1 MSVKLL
7 ALDTAGPRCSVALLL
22 DGKLTELDAPAER
35 VQAESVLPMVE
46 RLLTDAGLALA
57 RLDAIAFGRGPGAF
71 TGLRVAT
78 SVAQGLAYGAGLP
91 VVPVS
96 DLAALAAAAMR
107 IHGAERVMACLDA
120 RMHEVYWAAYEK
132 RAEGIEPL
140 TEESLSPPM
149 EVTAPSTG
157 PWFGAG
163 PGWAAYGDALKARIA
178 HLSGMDAAL
187 LPSAG
192 DIARL
197 AEIAFQRGKT
207 VPPEQAFPVYLRD
220 KVATPK
226 A

>member
-1 MSVKLL
+1 VKLL

-22 DGKLTELDAPAER
+22 DGKLSELDIPGER
-35 VQAESVLPMVE
+35 VHAESVLPMVE
-46 RLLTDAGLALA
+46 RLLADAGMVLAD
-57 RLDAIAFGRGPGAF
+57 LDAIAFGRGPGAF

-91 VVPVS
+91 VLPVS

-107 IHGAERVMACLDA
+107 VHPAEKVMACLDA
-120 RMHEVYWAAYEK
+120 RMQEVYWAAYAK
-132 RAEGIEPL
+132 GPEGLIAL
-140 TEESLSPPM
+140 TGESLSPPG
-149 EVTAPSTG
+149 EVSAPSPG

-163 PGWAAYGDALKARIA
+163 PGWGAYGEVLKSRVSPLTGLDA
-178 HLSGMDAAL
+178 SL

-197 AEIAFQRGKT
+197 GEKAFEKGKA
-207 VPPEQAFPVYLRD
+207 VAPELALPVYLRD

-226 A
+226 P

>member
-1 MSVKLL
+1 MKLL
-7 ALDTAGPRCSVALLL
+7 ALDTAGARCSVALLL
-22 DGKLTELDAPAER
+22 DGKLTEMDAPAER

-46 RLLTDAGLALA
+46 QLLAEAGLKLGS
-57 RLDAIAFGRGPGAF
+57 LDAIAFGRGPGAF

-96 DLAALAAAAMR
+96 DLAALAAAAAR
-107 IHGAERVMACLDA
+107 LHQAERIMACLDA
-120 RMHEVYWAAYEK
+120 RMHEVYWAAYEA
-132 RAEGIEPL
+132 RADEIVPL
-140 TEESLSPPM
+140 SEEALSPPS
-149 EVTAPSTG
+149 EVAAPSVG

-163 PGWAAYGDALKARIA
+163 PGWGAYGDALRARVPQLMGI
-178 HLSGMDAAL
+178 DPAL
-187 LPSAG
+187 LPTAG

-197 AEIAFQRGKT
+197 GEVAFRKGEQL
-207 VPPEQAFPVYLRD
+207 PPEQALPVYLRD

>member
-1 MSVKLL
+1 MKLL
-7 ALDTAGPRCSVALLL
+7 ALDTAGARCSVALLL
-22 DGKLTELDAPAER
+22 DGRLTQRDAPAER

-46 RLLTDAGLALA
+46 ELLAEAGLKLGS
-57 RLDAIAFGRGPGAF
+57 LDAIAFGRGPGAF

-96 DLAALAAAAMR
+96 DLAALAAAAWRRHQAQR
-107 IHGAERVMACLDA
+107 ILACLDA
-120 RMHEVYWAAYEK
+120 RMQEVYWAAYEV
-132 RAEGIEPL
+132 RVGEVIPL
-140 TEESLSPPM
+140 GEEALSPPS
-149 EVTAPSTG
+149 EVTPPSIG

-163 PGWAAYGDALKARIA
+163 PGWGAYGHALGTRVPK
-178 HLSGMDAAL
+178 LTGSDPAL
-187 LPSAG
+187 LPTAG

-197 AEIAFQRGKT
+197 GETAFRQGHT
-207 VPPEQAFPVYLRD
+207 LPPERALPVYLRD

>member
-1 MSVKLL
+1 MKLL

-22 DGKLTELDAPAER
+22 GGELTEMDAPAER

-46 RLLTDAGLALA
+46 KLLGDAGLKLGS
-57 RLDAIAFGRGPGAF
+57 LDAIAFGRGPGAF

-91 VVPVS
+91 VLPVS
-96 DLAALAAAAMR
+96 DLEALAAAAVR
-107 IHGAERVMACLDA
+107 IHRQERVLACLDA
-120 RMHEVYWAAYEK
+120 RMQEVYWGAFEV
-132 RAEGIEPL
+132 RDGEIVSL
-140 TEESLSPPM
+140 TEEALSPP
-149 EVTAPSTG
+149 EAVRPPVG

-163 PGWAAYGDALKARIA
+163 SGWAAYGGRLTKGWVESLMGVD
-178 HLSGMDAAL
+178 SGL
-187 LPSAG
+187 LPMAG

-197 AEIAFQRGKT
+197 GEAAFQKGRA
-207 VPPEQAFPVYLRD
+207 VAPEHALPVYLRD